1 MDTLNNEERV
11 KYQKRK
17 NQDFILSGTQ
27 YPELLRSS
35 LYVQYLDNQKPAQFL
50 FQAFTSSLVSRRIC
64 TKFGQ

>member
-27 YPELLRSS
+27 YPELLRSCDNKS
-35 LYVQYLDNQKPAQFL
+35 LCAI
-50 FQAFTSSLVSRRIC
+50 SW
-64 TKFGQ
+64 